1 MAGQCGPDPLPPGA
15 IALLGGAIRYALGV
29 CAQVTLDEL
38 ARPTPCAD
46 WNLAALLAHLA
57 ASMADLESGLRTGS
71 VDPWAADP
79 AGLARP
85 AGPAEVVRPID
96 PAEVVRD
103 QAANLL
109 FACYAHHGGD
119 RFLQVGGVPL
129 AAGIVA
135 ATAAMEIAVH
145 GWDVAVAR
153 GAAAEIPP
161 GLAGRLLRLGP
172 LLVVSRPGL
181 FAPPVEV
188 PPGARP
194 GDRLVANLG
203 RKPVIRLGG

>member
-15 IALLGGAIRYALGV
+15 IALLGGAIRYTLGV
-29 CAQVTLDEL
+29 CAQVAQDEL
-38 ARPTPCAD
+38 SRPTPCPD
-46 WNLAALLAHLA
+46 WDLAALLAHLA
-57 ASMADLESGLRTGS
+57 LSMADLESGLRTGS
-71 VDPWAADP
+71 VDPWAPDSAERAQP
-79 AGLARP
+79 A
-85 AGPAEVVRPID
+85 D

-119 RFLQVGGVPL
+119 RFVQVGGVPL
-129 AAGIVA
+129 TAGIVA

-153 GAAAEIPP
+153 GASGEIPP

-172 LLVVSRPGL
+172 LLVVSRSGL
-181 FAPPVEV
+181 FAPAVEV
-188 PPGARP
+188 PSGAGP
-194 GDRLVANLG
+194 SDRLVAYLG
-203 RKPVIRLGG
+203 RDPLTGPAG